1 MRASA
6 AGAAEALDTE
16 RVPAMARHR
25 DKARTKA
32 VPAGTRALRGRE
44 EIEGSGTLQLEL
56 AAMARERDALKC
68 ELQRCEARVQQ
79 LEDAQAQVRERIA
92 WALDTLQNILAGR
105 V

>member
-1 MRASA
+1 
-6 AGAAEALDTE
+6 
-16 RVPAMARHR
+16 MARHR

-32 VPAGTRALRGRE
+32 VPAGARALRGRE
-44 EIEGSGTLQLEL
+44 EIEGSGTLQLKLE
-56 AAMARERDALKC
+56 AMARERDALKC